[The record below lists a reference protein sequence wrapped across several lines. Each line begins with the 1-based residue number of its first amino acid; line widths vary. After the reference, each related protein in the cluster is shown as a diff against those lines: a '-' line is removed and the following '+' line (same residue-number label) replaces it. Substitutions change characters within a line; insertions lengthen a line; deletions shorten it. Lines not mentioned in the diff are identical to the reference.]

1 MNTETI
7 AEPRVGTAENWD
19 ASTSC
24 ITETTRQVE
33 QQVRLERT
41 SLFGIEIDPLAM
53 DQAVDRV
60 WRWFDELS
68 GDCRVVVTPNLDHA
82 VMLQE
87 HQQLQEAYRRADLVV
102 ADGWP
107 LVMAARLLRRP
118 LPARVAGSDLVP
130 AIFSRAHASRGLT
143 VFLLGAGPGVANRA
157 AERIHTNWPAVQV
170 VGTHSPPI
178 GFEHDEEENLEILA
192 RIAAAGP
199 DLLVVGLGAPKQEL
213 WVTNHRVQ
221 IHARAA
227 ICAGATIDFL
237 AGEKRRAPRWLR
249 TIGLEWCH
257 RMCSEP
263 RRLVRRYAR
272 DAWMF
277 PRLLWREI
285 TG

>member
-7 AEPRVGTAENWD
+7 AEPSVETADNWD
-19 ASTSC
+19 ARTSC
-24 ITETTRQVE
+24 LAETTRQLD
-33 QQVRLERT
+33 RPERT
-41 SLFGIEIDPLAM
+41 SLFGIEIDPLVM

-60 WRWFDELS
+60 WHWFDDLA

-82 VMLQE
+82 VMLRE
-87 HQQLQEAYRRADLVV
+87 HRQLQEAYRRADLVV

-107 LVMAARLLRRP
+107 LVMASRLLRRR
-118 LPARVAGSDLVP
+118 LPARVAGSDFVP
-130 AIFSRAHASRGLT
+130 AIFSRARASRSLT
-143 VFLLGAGPGVANRA
+143 VFLLGAGPGVAKRA
-157 AERIHTNWPAVQV
+157 AEQIHVNWPAVQV
-170 VGTHSPPI
+170 VGTYSPPM
-178 GFEHDEEENLEILA
+178 GFEHDQEENLEILA
-192 RIAAAGP
+192 RIAAARP
-199 DLLVVGLGAPKQEL
+199 DLLVIGLGAPKQEL
-213 WVTNHRVQ
+213 WVNNHRDQ

-237 AGEKRRAPRWLR
+237 AGEKRRAPRWVR
-249 TIGLEWCH
+249 TIGMEWCH

>member
-7 AEPRVGTAENWD
+7 AEPRVGTADNWD
-19 ASTSC
+19 ASSSC
-24 ITETTRQVE
+24 LAEIATRRQLD
-33 QQVRLERT
+33 RRERT
-41 SLFGIEIDPLAM
+41 PLFGIEIDPLTL
-53 DQAVDRV
+53 DQAVDHV
-60 WRWFDELS
+60 WHWFDDLAV
-68 GDCRVVVTPNLDHA
+68 DCRVVVTPNLDHA

-87 HQQLQEAYRRADLVV
+87 HQQLRDAYRQADLVV

-107 LVMAARLLRRP
+107 LVMASRLLRKP

-130 AIFSRAHASRGLT
+130 AIFGRAFASRSLT

-157 AERIHTNWPAVQV
+157 AELIHANWPAVQV
-170 VGTHSPPI
+170 VGAYSPPM
-178 GFEHDEEENLEILA
+178 GFQHDEEENLEILA
-192 RIAAAGP
+192 RIAAARP

-213 WVTNHRVQ
+213 WVNNHRDQ

-237 AGEKRRAPRWLR
+237 AGKKRRAPRWVR
-249 TIGLEWCH
+249 TIGMEWCH